1 MKRIICSPLLVGI
14 LVFYIALIGCK
25 KEDVVEPVALANTTW
40 KMTKSIWTFSNGNIQ
55 TFEPQSNLDGVVT
68 WFFLNNQDVNVLYE
82 PYTTE
87 ENGTWT
93 RVNDKITMTFSS
105 NGTNHIRNYK
115 ILELTDTFLKVDFEE
130 QNGESSENGRAT
142 KMIFEFKKQ

>member
-1 MKRIICSPLLVGI
+1 
-14 LVFYIALIGCK
+14 
-25 KEDVVEPVALANTTW
+25 
-40 KMTKSIWTFSNGNIQ
+40 
-55 TFEPQSNLDGVVT
+55 
-68 WFFLNNQDVNVLYE
+68 
-82 PYTTE
+82 
-87 ENGTWT
+87 
-93 RVNDKITMTFSS
+93 MTFSS